1 MANRPGIEGLKRC
14 IKILGSQ
21 AAVARECGVGQTA
34 ISECLRNGKR
44 VPAEWVLPLE
54 RATAAAGEKVSRYQL
69 RHDLYE
75 PRKGDSRKAKR
86 RPSTPEAH
94 P

>member
-34 ISECLRNGKR
+34 ISACMRNGKK
-44 VPAEWVLPLE
+44 VPAEWCLPLE
-54 RATAAAGEKVSRYQL
+54 RATTLAGETITAHQL
-69 RHDLYE
+69 RPDLY
-75 PRKGDSRKAKR
+75 PPAAKIDSRKAR
-86 RPSTPEAH
+86 RELEARA
-94 P
+94 